1 MKSSHKYLYILAAV
15 VILSCLQSCQ
25 QHEETIIS
33 KNTVLQDKNHEN
45 VSDTSSVHVASQP
58 FQDFANVRQPD
69 KRVRARKGHALW
81 IETEG
86 LSLAATDTAVIRSDT
101 YSVTSLFPEELPPLP
116 QGMMNMTAATAGYRL
131 LPGGEHFLPYAE
143 LRTTYDPERIPEG
156 YSPEDIYTSF
166 YDTATLAWVRLERV
180 EVDTLHHEIVSL
192 TTHFTDFINE
202 LLKTPE
208 MPETQAF
215 VPTAMTD
222 LEAVSPMDALPLITA
237 PEANNEGTANL
248 SYPIQV
254 PGGRAGMQP
263 NLSVNYSSTGG
274 NSWLGVGWDLSMPSI
289 TLDTRWGVP
298 RYDATYE
305 TEIYMLAG
313 EQLVNRNNNGEMLPM
328 PHRTNHQTL
337 RSTLGD
343 SARFY
348 ARTGDAHDSIIRH
361 NTSTTNY
368 WWEVVDRNG
377 ITHLYGHYSD
387 SSLNTSAHPT
397 TLKDDHGNIA
407 KWMLAESH
415 DPYGNWVRYYYDVV
429 TTSGSVPGRQIYPEH
444 IEYTGNDNTPGK
456 YKVLF
461 RRRDR
466 DPRDIPVSC
475 NLGFKEVTDQE
486 LCYIRIFIDTGAYSE
501 PFTGRGYY
509 FEKELKYESN
519 FKTRL
524 KAIYMTSHDCGA
536 LMKWCEYSQLPGEG
550 YYASRQEFTYYDAPA
565 PSSLFSEEY
574 QSNVDDAGLTAFV
587 LTPGFRTDSVTS
599 ATALGLSQS
608 SNWSIGGTL
617 GIGLGTD
624 VAWTKTSIGGNFH
637 WSESSSESLSM
648 LIDIDGDGIADK
660 VYTRGG
666 SLYWRKQLVSSDSSI
681 TVNGGSAIDGPG
693 HFLLEN
699 SSTAT
704 LGVQASVALASG
716 SANWSKTTS
725 TTSTY
730 FADVDGDGLVD
741 LVVDGQVYFNRIVN
755 NEPKFSRY
763 REAPIIEDE
772 DEPTMQQIACGSIIF
787 DGQVDTN
794 VACDRIWKIES
805 ISSKTYD
812 YTSAAEI
819 AQSYSIDEDHS
830 AIITPTDTAGEYRIT
845 FYYAEMDCSRR
856 NLAGIGVPNT
866 ESVRVWVAPDTG
878 SVSIDYHVRLLKD
891 TNVYKYRHVDG
902 ITYVIQHSKGVVPAD
917 HYSLHSAHDS
927 IIDTMYICDTCWN
940 DENFLSNSIYDINV
954 DSGDIILF
962 RLQSMNDKQLDNIED
977 SIIITFSD
985 TLNRSVEYNS
995 NSSFV
1000 LTDNKYF
1007 TAPFNG
1013 QYSLEIDT
1021 NHIGSDI
1028 NLNIV
1033 RPSSSSIA
1041 QDEIIQLIANST
1053 DTNANW
1059 GNVDVRAKIKYWSD
1073 SIADT
1078 MTIWT
1083 VGRKDILHPDTCI
1096 WGDTT
1101 YQNLF
1106 GPLYNGWGQFTYHPH
1121 DANNK
1126 IIPLDSLIVPKRVTI
1141 GQENSSGR
1149 AEIINQINTPVDSAG
1164 FNSPNIDAFENSYG
1178 SYYNPM
1184 SESSCWV
1191 EMNADAEHNRWVAF
1205 GAHNSIGRK
1214 AMSNTMQKEW
1224 YNLAKIL
1231 VDTNEIFL
1239 PPTNHHDDAVPP
1251 AAFDGTP
1258 AKAIVKVNSS
1268 SNQNYA
1274 AGVVM
1279 VNVAYSHGTS
1289 IIDMD
1294 YIDMNGDRYPD
1305 IVGPGYVQYRQQWGG
1320 MGNSKGLPPG
1330 INNVSSSETNSIGA
1344 SFGASPTSHNR
1355 TTSNDPANA
1364 KFTLSGDGSS
1374 VNANFNVGKNRSSS
1388 SWTDINGDGL
1398 PDYVTNDGNVRL
1410 NTGYDFLN
1418 SEDWNFTA
1426 NHDLHSGISASG
1438 SSAIAF
1444 PINNLAQG
1452 SIQLGGGLSRSVN
1465 RTDHTLMDINGDGLP
1480 DLIWR
1485 NILDFHDI
1493 HNWSDLLDPLDSIHV
1508 LFNLGNGQWSDQY
1521 DLNIKNFNWSE
1532 AYNESLNIGATAG
1545 FAFWGIKATV
1555 GINATPYSSGTNRDR
1570 LQLVDVN
1577 GDGLPDLVTS
1587 NQEDKISIRYNMG
1600 GKTNLLR
1607 KVTNFTGSE
1616 INLCYT
1622 LSTPDYMQP
1631 SRTWLL
1637 DTVTSIDPLNP
1648 NGGDIAISVYEYENP
1663 SYNRFERMSF
1673 GYGTVISKQIE
1684 PSNNSVYRK
1693 VRRTYLNSN
1702 ILTKGRI
1709 KQELTSDGGDNKY
1722 IEKEYFYDYT
1732 SYDGNEV
1739 DTCTGN
1745 AYMTGD
1751 RVVTRFYEGAATPK
1765 LTTAETRQYDAYHNV
1780 VTYFDEGDTAYSN
1793 DGVRVD
1799 ITYYTGQQHNLI
1811 GLRKEYRV
1819 YPTGS
1824 STAQR
1829 QARFKYNS
1837 EGKLTKQTLGNGSNA
1852 PVYDFS
1858 YDAVYGNMIQAR
1870 QPENHNYQRMTYDY
1884 TYDPFVN
1891 TYPVSIT
1898 NSHGETATTTYDYF
1912 FGKPLTVTD
1921 PSGNTMKYVYDCL
1934 GRIIDV
1940 RSPMNSSPT
1949 PSVKNFYYTPGCT
1962 GYYYY
1967 NWYDYHLN
1975 NFIYNNYLLS
1985 NMRHGRP
1992 YSITEHYDDYGHLI
2006 TRTVVITDGF
2016 GRVLQ
2021 TKKGL
2026 TSNGIASMQ
2035 VSGRAKVDHFGRT
2048 TRQYDNFTVADTT
2061 LTSLGVFEPYIDST
2075 ATVTRYDILD
2085 RQTRVDQLLG
2095 VTTQYYY
2102 NVANDAT
2109 NHRRFYTE
2117 VTDPNGNITKQYT
2130 DYDGRQV
2137 QVTDANGGITLMHY
2151 DNLGQLVSTSDP
2163 EGFSTSY
2170 FYDLLG
2176 RMTKRIHPD
2185 AGETRY
2191 TYDPAGNL
2199 VEENNPLGQI
2209 YYDYTYYRPVHK
2221 RYSYMTGNDV
2231 TYEYGTSGNE
2241 TGRPI
2246 RVVDGSGMYECKYDA
2261 LGNVTDEIRT
2271 IALPYSNSEV
2281 YSFHMDYTYDSWGRM
2296 YKMIYPDGEKITY
2309 TYQWGGDLHS
2319 MNGSKNSND
2328 RTYIR
2333 EIQYNSFGQ
2342 KKIVNYGNGT
2352 SAYYTYD
2359 ALHRLANLHSTDSLG
2374 NLMQDIDYTFDNA
2387 SNVTGI
2393 VNNAGIVNTLGG
2405 NYENSYHYDN
2415 IHRLTSSDGNG
2426 TAGIYDMNMV
2436 YTPSGRISWK
2446 HRNAQSEL
2454 VSETVNMFYGYC
2466 DENQPHA
2473 VRRIFD
2479 DESHQLFD
2487 LRWDEAG
2494 NLGQVSIAK
2503 PGEMFET
2510 GRFLFWT
2517 EDSRMHAAVDDKH
2530 YSYYAYDYSGERRLK
2545 LTGDNKLLDVNAD
2558 FMATYTTLN
2567 EPTLYPSAYM
2577 VLNNKG
2583 YTKHYYAGTERV
2595 AARLGGGGLDA
2606 LYHVISNDGVLQTK
2620 ADILFKQSI
2629 EQVNSR
2635 VLNEN
2640 NLDCIMSNEF
2650 AKEEFGHWIDGTPY
2664 QMKADV
2670 EFNYGRFKDMV
2681 NSMLDDINHG
2691 QEKDV
2696 YFYHSDHLGSASWIT
2711 DYRGMAVQHIQYLPY
2726 GEPYVDQRHAGATYS
2741 ERFRFTG
2748 KERDEETGYGYF
2760 GARYMDH
2767 ELMTMWLSVDPMS
2780 DKYPSISPYAYC
2792 AWNPVKL
2799 VDPDGRDIWDL
2810 NSKTGELI
2818 WREASENDRIYARDG
2833 SYIDIDE
2840 GILTRGQSYT
2850 KESTGGRG
2858 FHFHLGDDAKKAD
2871 QIFEFFADNAG
2882 VEFSLLGE
2890 SGTPLGEE
2898 SKYFHLTCSFDSKG
2912 DTYGSHY
2919 ANAMSISGTLRDATH
2934 NHPDGNMQQSGLPES
2949 ERIKAGLNW
2958 SPNDRRDDVGFSASM
2973 KRNLGQGAPHAVF
2986 KAYIYAPKGKN
2997 PGMPK
3002 GGYVCYGS
3010 TNPSIVNQ
3018 KYYKGTAYSRY
3029 SRK

>member
-86 LSLAATDTAVIRSDT
+86 LCLAATDTAVIRSDT

-143 LRTTYDPERIPEG
+143 LRMTYDPERIPEG

-202 LLKTPE
+202 LLKSPE

-313 EQLVNRNNNGEMLPM
+313 EQLVNRNSNGEMLPM

-444 IEYTGNDNTPGK
+444 IEYTGNNNTPGK

-565 PSSLFSEEY
+565 PDHLFS
-574 QSNVDDAGLTAFV
+574 SNQYVSNLEDADDDISAFMFR
-587 LTPGFRTDSVTS
+587 PGFRLDDVTS
-599 ATALGLSQS
+599 STALGLSHS
-608 SNWSIGGTL
+608 SNWSVGGTV
-617 GIGLGTD
+617 GVGLD
-624 VAWTKTSIGGNFH
+624 PNVAMTTFSIGGNFN
-637 WSESSSESLSM
+637 WSESASESLMS
-648 LIDIDGDGIADK
+648 LVDLDGDGLADK
-660 VYTRGG
+660 VFVKNGT
-666 SLYWRKQLVSSDSSI
+666 LHWRKQEQP
-681 TVNGGSAIDGPG
+681 VNGIISFGGDSEITGPS
-693 HFLLEN
+693 HFLIEN
-699 SSTAT
+699 GKTSTWGA
-704 LGVQASVALASG
+704 QANIAVASG
-716 SANWSKTTS
+716 SGNWPGTTS

-730 FADVDGDGLVD
+730 FSDVDGDGLTD
-741 LVVDGQVYFNRIVN
+741 LIHDGEVYFNRLN
-755 NEPKFSRY
+755 EYNEPVFSRY
-763 REAPIIEDE
+763 S
-772 DEPTMQQIACGSIIF
+772 EPAHEEWEEEEPEPEQQVSLCDSIIF
-787 DGQVDTN
+787 DGEVDTAM
-794 VACDRIWKIES
+794 ACDRIWLIEKHPE
-805 ISSKTYD
+805 IMD
-812 YTSAAEI
+812 SASAVEYVNNY
-819 AQSYSIDEDHS
+819 QGDEDHVAVIERDS
-830 AIITPTDTAGEYRIT
+830 LGN
-845 FYYAEMDCSRR
+845 FYVVRYEAVMDCSRR
-856 NLAGIGVPNT
+856 NLAGRGVPHT
-866 ESVRVWVAPDTG
+866 ESVRVWVAPGPGYVD
-878 SVSIDYHVRLLKD
+878 IDAYVTLVADENASRS
-891 TNVYKYRHVDG
+891 RHSDG
-902 ITYVIQHSKGVVPAD
+902 ITYVIQHSRGVNQVGPLLLNYFND
-917 HYSLHSAHDS
+917 VIL
-927 IIDTMYICDTCWN
+927 DTIYICNSCR
-940 DENFLSNSIYDINV
+940 DEMRDKHLSSIPV
-954 DSGDIILF
+954 QRGDVFFF
-962 RLQSMNDKQLDNIED
+962 RLQSMDDKQFDNVED
-977 SIIITFSD
+977 YVDIKYNNHWYSSIP
-985 TLNRSVEYNS
+985 
-995 NSSFV
+995 SFM
-1000 LTDNKYF
+1000 LTDEKYF
-1007 TAPFNG
+1007 QAPYNGHYSIEWVDSNASSDLTPVIVRDHAGTAPIGYLPQDGTLQLVVHSNG
-1013 QYSLEIDT
+1013 
-1021 NHIGSDI
+1021 
-1028 NLNIV
+1028 V
-1033 RPSSSSIA
+1033 
-1041 QDEIIQLIANST
+1041 
-1053 DTNANW
+1053 NANW
-1059 GNVDVRAKIKYWSD
+1059 DYTDTRVKIQFWGSNPNPSD
-1073 SIADT
+1073 
-1078 MTIWT
+1078 TITFWT
-1083 VGRKDILHPDTCI
+1083 VGKKEVQHPTGSI
-1096 WGDTT
+1096 WGDAT
-1101 YQNLF
+1101 YQSLF
-1106 GPLYNGWGQFTYHPH
+1106 GPLYNGWGQFTYHPL
-1121 DANNK
+1121 
-1126 IIPLDSLIVPKRVTI
+1126 IPSLQQIPLTMLIVPSRLRI
-1141 GQENSSGR
+1141 GSMSTSEQNDLQ
-1149 AEIINQINTPVDSAG
+1149 NQINSPLSGNG
-1164 FNSPNIDAFENSYG
+1164 FNVSSIDEFENNQANG
-1178 SYYNPM
+1178 SLFNPL
-1184 SESSCWV
+1184 SGSTFWV

-1205 GAHNSIGRK
+1205 GGHNSIGRDT
-1214 AMSNTMQKEW
+1214 MSNTMQKGW
-1224 YNLAKIL
+1224 YNAAAAVSAANG
-1231 VDTNEIFL
+1231 VDL
-1239 PPTNHHDDAVPP
+1239 PPTTYFDDAVPP
-1251 AAFDGTP
+1251 ASADGTP
-1258 AKAIVKVNSS
+1258 AKAILKVNES
-1268 SNQNYA
+1268 SNQTYTG
-1274 AGVVM
+1274 GVAM
-1279 VNVAYSHGTS
+1279 VNMSHSEGKSNIET
-1289 IIDMD
+1289 D
-1294 YIDMNGDRYPD
+1294 YLDMNGDRYPD
-1305 IVGPGYVQYRQQWGG
+1305 IVGNGYVQYRQQWGG
-1320 MGNSKGLPPG
+1320 LGTRKSMPYG
-1330 INNVSSSETNSIGA
+1330 INDVTMSVTNTEGA
-1344 SFGASPTSHNR
+1344 GFGASPASQKR
-1355 TTSNDPANA
+1355 TPSAQPAKA
-1364 KFTLSGDGSS
+1364 KFTISGDGSS
-1374 VNANFNVGKNRSSS
+1374 INGDLTIGWDHAAR
-1388 SWTDINGDGL
+1388 SWTDMNGDGL
-1398 PDYVTNDGNVRL
+1398 PDFVSNEGEVRL
-1410 NTGYDFLN
+1410 NTGYTFMGN
-1418 SEDWNFTA
+1418 EDWHFSA
-1426 NHDLHSGISASG
+1426 DHAIHSGMSASG
-1438 SSAIAF
+1438 SASVGIPIA
-1444 PINNLAQG
+1444 NMAQG

-1465 RTDHTLMDINGDGLP
+1465 RTDHTLMDVNGDGLP
-1480 DLIWR
+1480 DLLWR
-1485 NILDFHDI
+1485 NVLDFGEI
-1493 HNWSDLLDPLDSIHV
+1493 NSLSDLFDPMDYIHV
-1508 LFNLGNGQWSDQY
+1508 KFNLGNGKWSNIY
-1521 DLNIKNFNWSE
+1521 NLNIKNFNWSE
-1532 AYNESLNIGATAG
+1532 SYNESLNAGITAG
-1545 FAFWGIKATV
+1545 FTFFGIFKVTV
-1555 GINATPYSSGTNRDR
+1555 GVNGTPYSSGTNRDR
-1570 LQLVDVN
+1570 MQLVDVN

-1587 NQEDKISIRYNMG
+1587 DREDRMTVRYNMA

-1607 KVTNFTGSE
+1607 KVTNFTGSSV
-1616 INLCYT
+1616 T
-1622 LSTPDYMQP
+1622 LSYHLSDPGYMQP
-1631 SRTWLL
+1631 SRSWLL

-1709 KQELTSDGGDNKY
+1709 KQELTSDGSDNKY

-1829 QARFKYNS
+1829 QARFQYNS

-1985 NMRHGRP
+1985 NMQHGRP

-2026 TSNGIASMQ
+2026 TSNGTLSMQ

-2209 YYDYTYYRPVHK
+2209 YYDYTYYRPVHR

-2231 TYEYGTSGNE
+2231 TYTYGTSGTE
-2241 TGRPI
+2241 TGRPVRI
-2246 RVVDGSGMYECKYDA
+2246 VDGSGMYECKYDA
-2261 LGNVTDEIRT
+2261 LGNVTDETRT
-2271 IALPYSNSEV
+2271 IALPQHGEV
-2281 YSFHMDYTYDSWGRM
+2281 YQFRMLYQYDSWGRM
-2296 YKMIYPDGEKITY
+2296 LTMTYPDNEEITY
-2309 TYQWGGDLHS
+2309 TYQWGGDLYA
-2319 MNGSKNSND
+2319 MDGIKNGD
-2328 RTYIR
+2328 ARTYIKG
-2333 EIQYNSFGQ
+2333 ISYNMYGQ
-2342 KKIVNYGNGT
+2342 KEHIDYGNTT
-2352 SAYYTYD
+2352 SAHYTYD
-2359 ALHRLANLHSTDSLG
+2359 ALHRLVNLKSRDYSG
-2374 NLMQDIDYTFDNA
+2374 ALMQDIDYTFDNA
-2387 SNVTGI
+2387 SNVTRI
-2393 VNNAGIVNTLGG
+2393 VNNAGVVNTLGG
-2405 NYENSYHYDN
+2405 AYENTYNYDVL
-2415 IHRLTSSDGNG
+2415 HRLVDSYGGGAIGNYN
-2426 TAGIYDMNMV
+2426 TYLT
-2436 YTPSGRISWK
+2436 YSPSGRLIGKFRDNNSVTLS
-2446 HRNAQSEL
+2446 A
-2454 VSETVNMFYGYC
+2454 TVDMAYGYC
-2466 DENQPHA
+2466 NDYQPHA
-2473 VRRIFD
+2473 VKRMFD
-2479 DESHQLFD
+2479 YNSGMLYDM
-2487 LRWDEAG
+2487 RWDKAG
-2494 NLGQVSIAK
+2494 NLGQVSMARLD
-2503 PGEMFET
+2503 EMFEA

-2517 EDSRMHAAVDDKH
+2517 EDNRMHAAVDDKH
-2530 YSYYAYDYSGERRLK
+2530 YSYYAYDHSGERRLK

-2558 FMATYTTLN
+2558 FMATYTILN

-2577 VLNNKG
+2577 VLTNKG

-2606 LYHVISNDGVLQTK
+2606 LYHVIGNDEELQAKT
-2620 ADILFKQSI
+2620 DMLFKQSL
-2629 EQVNSR
+2629 EQVNHR

-2640 NLDCIMSNEF
+2640 NLDCIMQNEF
-2650 AKEEFGHWIDGTPY
+2650 AKEEFGYWIDGIPY

-2670 EFNYGRFKDMV
+2670 EIDHGQFKDMV
-2681 NSMLDDINHG
+2681 NSMLTDYHNG
-2691 QEKDV
+2691 EENEV

-2711 DYRGMAVQHIQYLPY
+2711 DFSGMAVQHLQYLPY
-2726 GEPYVDQRHAGATYS
+2726 GEPYVNQHPFGYS
-2741 ERFRFTG
+2741 ERFTFTG
-2748 KERDEETGYGYF
+2748 KERDEETGFGYF

-2767 ELMTMWLSVDPMS
+2767 ELMTMWLSVDPMA

-2799 VDPDGRDIWDL
+2799 VDPDGEEI
-2810 NSKTGELI
+2810 SP
-2818 WREASENDRIYARDG
+2818 IYDKWGNLLGTDDQGLKGKA
-2833 SYIDIDE
+2833 IVMDE
-2840 GILTRGQSYT
+2840 GNFSQGMSHKDALHHNQGKEGFQDEIAYEKFSRHYAGLKDRPDYDGILSLPEANDWYRNGNGEPLYVDASKISLYPVTTSSFDKGEGCSITPNFLGEYMNYETGPVYGHIQLT
-2850 KESTGGRG
+2850 LLNESTGEVR
-2858 FHFHLGDDAKKAD
+2858 LGDSQGLLDNYG
-2871 QIFEFFADNAG
+2871 FE
-2882 VEFSLLGE
+2882 
-2890 SGTPLGEE
+2890 
-2898 SKYFHLTCSFDSKG
+2898 
-2912 DTYGSHY
+2912 
-2919 ANAMSISGTLRDATH
+2919 
-2934 NHPDGNMQQSGLPES
+2934 QQ
-2949 ERIKAGLNW
+2949 
-2958 SPNDRRDDVGFSASM
+2958 
-2973 KRNLGQGAPHAVF
+2973 
-2986 KAYIYAPKGKN
+2986 
-2997 PGMPK
+2997 PK
-3002 GGYVCYGS
+3002 GGKWRNFATKIGKALAGNGRPYDIY
-3010 TNPSIVNQ
+3010 T
-3018 KYYKGTAYSRY
+3018 YKTGTVRRPYDIY
-3029 SRK
+3029 DIIGTVKHKK

>member
-33 KNTVLQDKNHEN
+33 KNTVHQDENHEN

-69 KRVRARKGHALW
+69 KRVRARKGHALL

-131 LPGGEHFLPYAE
+131 LPGGEHFRPYAE
-143 LRTTYDPERIPEG
+143 LRMSYDPERLPQG
-156 YSPEDIYTSF
+156 YTPYDIYTSF

-180 EVDTLHHEIVSL
+180 GVDTVNHEIVSL

-202 LLKTPE
+202 LLKAPE

-215 VPTAMTD
+215 VPTALSN
-222 LEAVSPMDALPLITA
+222 LEAANPTDGLILATP
-237 PEANNEGTANL
+237 PEANNNGTTNL
-248 SYPIQV
+248 SYPLWI
-254 PGGRAGMQP
+254 PAGRANMQP
-263 NLSVNYSSTGG
+263 KLTLSYSSTGG
-274 NSWLGVGWDLSMPSI
+274 NGWLGIGWDIYIPSVTI
-289 TLDTRWGVP
+289 DTRWGVP
-298 RYDATYE
+298 RYNASKE
-305 TEIYMLAG
+305 TEIYLLDG
-313 EQLVNRNNNGEMLPM
+313 EQLITKETDGTPRAM
-328 PHRTNHQTL
+328 PHRTNQQSNRLPDGTQ
-337 RSTLGD
+337 
-343 SARFY
+343 FY

-361 NTSTTNY
+361 DTLTSTY
-368 WWEVVDRNG
+368 WWEVVDRYG
-377 ITHLYGHYSD
+377 VTHYYGHYPD
-387 SSLNTSAHPT
+387 SPLNTSLHPT
-397 TLKDDHGNIA
+397 TLKDDRGNIA
-407 KWMLAESH
+407 KWMLAESR
-415 DPYGNWVRYYYDVV
+415 DPYGNWVRYYYDLV
-429 TTSGSVPGRQIYPEH
+429 TVGGTVPGRQIYLEH
-444 IEYTGNDNTPGK
+444 IEYTGNNNERGEIRVDF
-456 YKVLF
+456 VC
-461 RRRDR
+461 RDR
-466 DPRDIPVSC
+466 DPRDVPVSC
-475 NLGFKEVTDQE
+475 NLGFKETTSKE
-486 LCYIRIFIDTGAYSE
+486 LCYIRAYLDTCLYTDTTYG
-501 PFTGRGYY
+501 TNYY
-509 FEKELKYESN
+509 FEKEVSESSN

-524 KAIYMTSHDCGA
+524 KSVLMTAKDEGSP
-536 LMKWCEYSQLPGEG
+536 MKWCTHHDTADPDYSFNHLDFQ
-550 YYASRQEFTYYDAPA
+550 YYDAPA

-666 SLYWRKQLVSSDSSI
+666 SLYWQKQLVSSDSSI

-704 LGVQASVALASG
+704 LGVQASVAPASG

-866 ESVRVWVAPDTG
+866 ESVRAWVAPDTG

-902 ITYVIQHSKGVVPAD
+902 ITYVIQQSKGVVPVD

-940 DENFLSNSIYDINV
+940 DEEFFSNSLYDINV

-985 TLNRSVEYNS
+985 TLNRIVEYNS

-1126 IIPLDSLIVPKRVTI
+1126 IIPLDSLIVPKRVTV

-1164 FNSPNIDAFENSYG
+1164 FNSPNIDTFENSYG

-1239 PPTNHHDDAVPP
+1239 PPTSHHDDAVPP

-1258 AKAIVKVNSS
+1258 AKAIVKVNIS

-1274 AGVVM
+1274 AGVAM

-1289 IIDMD
+1289 NIDMD

-1330 INNVSSSETNSIGA
+1330 INIVSSSETNSIGA
-1344 SFGASPTSHNR
+1344 GFGASPSSHNR
-1355 TTSNDPANA
+1355 TTSTNPAKA
-1364 KFTLSGDGSS
+1364 KFTISGDGSS
-1374 VNANFNVGKNRSSS
+1374 FNSDLNVGLNNSSS

-1398 PDYVTNDGNVRL
+1398 PDYVTADGYVRL

-1418 SEDWNFTA
+1418 SEDWNFGA
-1426 NHDLHSGISASG
+1426 NHALQSGMSASG
-1438 SSAIAF
+1438 SSSIGV
-1444 PINNLAQG
+1444 PITNLAQG
-1452 SIQLGGGLSRSVN
+1452 SIQVGAGLSRSVN

-1480 DLIWR
+1480 DLVWR
-1485 NILDFHDI
+1485 N
-1493 HNWSDLLDPLDSIHV
+1493 PLDLQDVNRWAQLIDTLSSVHV
-1508 LFNLGNGQWSDQY
+1508 MFNLGNGQWSEQY

-1637 DTVTSIDPLNP
+1637 DTVTTHDPLNP
-1648 NGGDIAISVYEYENP
+1648 NGGDTSVTIFEYSNP
-1663 SYNRFERMSF
+1663 NYNRFERAF
-1673 GYGTVISKQIE
+1673 WGYGTVVTKQLN
-1684 PSNNSVYRK
+1684 PSDGSVYRK
-1693 VRRTYLNSN
+1693 IERNYCNTDILKKRR
-1702 ILTKGRI
+1702 ILR
-1709 KQELTSDGGDNKY
+1709 ELTSDGNDNKY
-1722 IEKEYFYDYT
+1722 IEKVYQHEYAANNGIDMD
-1732 SYDGNEV
+1732 SCIV
-1739 DTCTGN
+1739 N
-1745 AYMTGD
+1745 AYNSMD
-1751 RVVTRFYEGAATPK
+1751 RIVTRYYEGYTHPK
-1765 LTTAETRQYDAYHNV
+1765 MTVAETFRYDRYHNV
-1780 VTYFDEGDTAYSN
+1780 VTYIDEGDTAYSD
-1793 DGVRVD
+1793 DGAMARFS
-1799 ITYYTGQQHNLI
+1799 YYANQSNNLI
-1811 GLRKEYRV
+1811 GLRKDFTIL
-1819 YPTGS
+1819 PADS
-1824 STAQR
+1824 STILRENQ
-1829 QARFKYNS
+1829 FVYNS
-1837 EGKLTKQTLGNGSNA
+1837 EGKLTKQTLGTGPNS
-1852 PVYDFS
+1852 PVYEFE
-1858 YDAVYGNMIQAR
+1858 YDTIYGNIIR
-1870 QPENHNYQRMTYDY
+1870 RILPRNDNHQRMEYHYTYDDFLHAYPVRIENSFHDTTTFTYDY
-1884 TYDPFVN
+1884 H
-1891 TYPVSIT
+1891 I
-1898 NSHGETATTTYDYF
+1898 
-1912 FGKPLTVTD
+1912 GKPKTITD
-1921 PSGNTMKYVYDCL
+1921 QCGNTMTYMYDYV
-1934 GRIIDV
+1934 GRLVTI
-1940 RSPMNSSPT
+1940 RSPMNISNH
-1949 PSVKNFYYTPGCT
+1949 PSLRVLYYTDSVSYSHAIYGAFPHQ
-1962 GYYYY
+1962 YYLM
-1967 NWYDYHLN
+1967 HH
-1975 NFIYNNYLLS
+1975 S
-1985 NMRHGRP
+1985 RP
-1992 YSITEHYDDYGHLI
+1992 YTISEHIDDTGALI

-2026 TSNGIASMQ
+2026 TENGTEKMQ
-2035 VSGRAKVDHFGRT
+2035 VSGRTMTDAFGRT
-2048 TRQYDNFTVADTT
+2048 VRQYDPFTVSDTALHT
-2061 LTSLGVFEPYIDST
+2061 LGQFAQYMDSS
-2075 ATVTRYDILD
+2075 ATVTSYDVLDRVTEVRQPLNVTTYTAYDIGND
-2085 RQTRVDQLLG
+2085 TSGQRRF
-2095 VTTQYYY
+2095 VTT
-2102 NVANDAT
+2102 
-2109 NHRRFYTE
+2109 F
-2117 VTDPNGNITKQYT
+2117 TDPNGNVTKQYS
-2130 DYDGRQV
+2130 DYDGRRV
-2137 QVTDANGGITLMHY
+2137 QLTADANGIAATTLIHY
-2151 DNLGQLVSTSDP
+2151 DNLGQLEYTLDP
-2163 EGFSTSY
+2163 EGFQTSY
-2170 FYDLLG
+2170 GYDNLG
-2176 RMTKRIHPD
+2176 RLIYRNHSD
-2185 AGETRY
+2185 AGITLYE
-2191 TYDPAGNL
+2191 YDPAGNITK
-2199 VEENNPLGQI
+2199 ETNPLGEI
-2209 YYDYTYYRPVHK
+2209 FYDYEYNRPTYK

-2231 TYEYGTSGNE
+2231 TYEYGTSGNDR
-2241 TGRPI
+2241 GRLWRI
-2246 RVVDGSGMYECKYDA
+2246 TDGSGMYECRYDK
-2261 LGNVTDEIRT
+2261 LGNVTEETRT
-2271 IALPYSNSEV
+2271 IALPHNNDVAYRFFMGYS
-2281 YSFHMDYTYDSWGRM
+2281 YDSWGRM
-2296 YKMIYPDGEKITY
+2296 NRMLYPDGEKIAY
-2309 TYQWGGDLHS
+2309 TYQWGGDLS
-2319 MNGSKNSND
+2319 AMYGNKNGNH
-2328 RTYIR
+2328 RTYVRKIY
-2333 EIQYNSFGQ
+2333 YNSFGQ
-2342 KKIVNYGNGT
+2342 KENVIYGNGT
-2352 SAYYTYD
+2352 IAYYTYD
-2359 ALHRLANLHSTDSLG
+2359 ALHRLSYLQSYDSLG
-2374 NLMQDIDYTFDNA
+2374 NPMQKIDYTFDNA
-2387 SNVTGI
+2387 SNVVRITNSSGV
-2393 VNNAGIVNTLGG
+2393 VNALGG
-2405 NYENSYHYDN
+2405 GYENKYYYDN
-2415 IHRLTSSDGNG
+2415 LNRLTSSNG
-2426 TAGIYDMNMV
+2426 SGIAGLYDMIMK
-2436 YTPSGRISWK
+2436 YTPSGRIIQKRHDAHS
-2446 HRNAQSEL
+2446 NS
-2454 VSETVNMFYGYC
+2454 VSENVEMAYGYC
-2466 DENQPHA
+2466 DDYQPHT
-2473 VRRIFD
+2473 VKRMFNYNNGMLYD
-2479 DESHQLFD
+2479 M
-2487 LRWDEAG
+2487 RWDDAG
-2494 NLGQVSIAK
+2494 NLGQVSMGR
-2503 PGEMFET
+2503 PGDMFET

-2517 EDSRMHAAVDDKH
+2517 EDNRMHTAVDDRY
-2530 YSYYAYDYSGERRLK
+2530 YSYYTYDYSGERRLK
-2545 LTGDNKLLDVNAD
+2545 LTGDNKLMDVNAYY
-2558 FMATYTTLN
+2558 METYTILN

-2577 VLNNKG
+2577 VLTPKG

-2595 AARLGGGGLDA
+2595 AARIGRGGLEA
-2606 LYHVISNDGVLQTK
+2606 LYHPIVYNDTLQEK
-2620 ADILFKQSI
+2620 ANDLFGQSQL
-2629 EQVNSR
+2629 QVNDR

-2640 NLDCIMSNEF
+2640 DLVCIMNNEF
-2650 AKEEFGHWIDGTPY
+2650 AVEEFDYLIEDIPH
-2664 QMKADV
+2664 QMHVGV
-2670 EFNYGRFKDMV
+2670 EFDLSQFKDMV
-2681 NSMLDDINHG
+2681 YSMLDEHNHG
-2691 QEKDV
+2691 QEKEV

-2711 DYRGMAVQHIQYLPY
+2711 DSIGIPIQHLQYLPY
-2726 GEPYVDQRHAGATYS
+2726 GEPYVDQHPFGYS
-2741 ERFRFTG
+2741 ERFTFTG

-2767 ELMTMWLSVDPMS
+2767 ELMTMWLSVDQMA

-2792 AWNPVKL
+2792 AWNPIKL
-2799 VDPDGRDIWDL
+2799 VDPDGKEMTDFKDKKGNLIKHIEDGQDVSYVIKGTGAHEHFEYESGDITAKNIDYQ
-2810 NSKTGELI
+2810 TGLAIQEQQSYNMQNNELK
-2818 WREASENDRIYARDG
+2818 ENDAGQTFCNYATQNVQQTVESIPGNDNVVTMGRANKMANDMAT
-2833 SYIDIDE
+2833 SDNYITVSQQEALQYAEQGYLVVSSWINP
-2840 GILTRGQSYT
+2840 TGQSGHVAT
-2850 KESTGGRG
+2850 LSVGSNRGKGR
-2858 FHFHLGDDAKKAD
+2858 
-2871 QIFEFFADNAG
+2871 E
-2882 VEFSLLGE
+2882 
-2890 SGTPLGEE
+2890 
-2898 SKYFHLTCSFDSKG
+2898 
-2912 DTYGSHY
+2912 Y
-2919 ANAMSISGTLRDATH
+2919 ANIGPAKYSGFTTF
-2934 NHPDGNMQQSGLPES
+2934 G
-2949 ERIKAGLNW
+2949 
-2958 SPNDRRDDVGFSASM
+2958 AS
-2973 KRNLGQGAPHAVF
+2973 
-2986 KAYIYAPKGKN
+2986 YGKN
-2997 PGMPK
+2997 KRPHVQHHVYMRSSCKPVQIIASK
-3002 GGYVCYGS
+3002 P
-3010 TNPSIVNQ
+3010 N
-3018 KYYKGTAYSRY
+3018 
-3029 SRK
+3029 